1 MTMKNINVVDF
12 KELMQ
17 SKQKY
22 TLLDVRSHGEFEIA
36 NIGGTLI
43 PLDTLE
49 DQIDIIAKDESIY
62 CLCHHGVRSA
72 YAANFLIHSGFT
84 NVYNIEGGIDAWSI
98 QVDSNIPRY

>member
-1 MTMKNINVVDF
+1 MKNVNVVEF
-12 KELMQ
+12 KEIMHSEQEFL
-17 SKQKY
+17 
-22 TLLDVRSHGEFEIA
+22 LLDVRSHGEFELA

-49 DQIDIIAKDESIY
+49 EQIGNIPKDLSIY

-72 YAANFLIHSGFT
+72 HAANFLIHSGLT
-84 NVYNIEGGIDAWSI
+84 NVYNIDGGIDAWSL